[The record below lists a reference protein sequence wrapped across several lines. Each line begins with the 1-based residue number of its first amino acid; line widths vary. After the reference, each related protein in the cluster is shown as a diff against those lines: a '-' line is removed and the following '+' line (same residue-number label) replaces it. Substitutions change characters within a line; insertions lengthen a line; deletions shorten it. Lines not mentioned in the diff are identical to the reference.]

1 MPGRVR
7 NPSRGGV
14 SVTLLL
20 FFAFTGAEAVLTPS
34 GEIRDPARTLP
45 RAIFGATACF
55 VLIYV
60 ALQIVSQGIL
70 GQDLAYRRGWEL
82 LVRYGFESR
91 QYVRAWTA
99 PRKSQSGEVARA
111 ASAGRVRPT
120 LGAQVHRPGDARG
133 PQRHEDVHGAHQPRS
148 PRRFD
153 PNESAA
159 HPDSPGRGPGRGKGN
174 ASYTARRPHAG
185 RRGNHDEH
193 SGEPLSGHRKS
204 PVGRPPRKAGR
215 ENGRLKAGGNE
226 ND

>member
-99 PRKSQSGEVARA
+99 QGSRNREKSPGQHLLDEYAPHLVRKCIALAMQGDPSAMRMCMERISPARRGATIRMNLPPIRTAQDVDRA
-111 ASAGRVRPT
+111 AEKVTQAI
-120 LGAQVHRPGDARG
+120 
-133 PQRHEDVHGAHQPRS
+133 
-148 PRRFD
+148 
-153 PNESAA
+153 
-159 HPDSPGRGPGRGKGN
+159 
-174 ASYTARRPHAG
+174 
-185 RRGNHDEH
+185 RRGDLTPAEGGTMMNILE
-193 SGEPLSGHRKS
+193 SRSRVIERGQWE
-204 PVGRPPRKAGR
+204 
-215 ENGRLKAGGNE
+215 GRLEKLEEKMAA
-226 ND
+226 